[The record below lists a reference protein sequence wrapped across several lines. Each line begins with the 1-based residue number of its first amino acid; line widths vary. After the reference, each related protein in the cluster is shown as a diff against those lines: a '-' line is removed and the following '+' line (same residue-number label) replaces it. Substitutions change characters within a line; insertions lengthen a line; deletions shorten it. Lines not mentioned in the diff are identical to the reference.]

1 MFVGLGQGGDR
12 RAMSANVSGAANP
25 QGCHNGDLMDTFGVF
40 IQGLLAILAFSILM
54 LKRFREPAGERR
66 PWQIWF
72 FDTSKQICGQ
82 LFIHFA
88 NVYLSNLTKDDPC
101 SLYLVNFLL
110 DATLGMLLIWLG
122 IRLTSRIVEWRRW
135 EWLQFGEY
143 GDPPKCTPWA
153 GQCGLYL
160 LIVACEKCTTFLVM
174 LVPIWSKVHALI
186 LSLIPNPQIE
196 LTLVMLIVPFIVNAL
211 MFWVTDNFL
220 MKKSRVKVKQ
230 EGVGGSD
237 VRYRRAATHD
247 DSESEVLIS
256 PDDESEK
263 CESDRDRDGH
273 RLVANGTAGRKKKVR
288 FEMPV

>member
-174 LVPIWSKVHALI
+174 LVPIWSK
-186 LSLIPNPQIE
+186 
-196 LTLVMLIVPFIVNAL
+196 AL